1 MKQFLRIN
9 RADKK
14 YVKMINQTETGFE
27 LVITSDS
34 VLDNFIKKINSY
46 KENNDDVDIV
56 WQMKFKHD
64 NYITYKNCVFSEPE
78 INYFSKRQGID
89 TVILGKKIKVSCSGV
104 QYYSD
109 SFIYKN
115 RIVKKSK
122 HTYKDAHLLER
133 LLKISELNSKVE

>member
-1 MKQFLRIN
+1 MKQFLRIKKS
-9 RADKK
+9 DKK
-14 YVKMINQTETGFE
+14 FVKMINQTEKGFE

-34 VLDNFIKKINSY
+34 LLNDFIKKINSY

-64 NYITYKNCVFSEPE
+64 NYVAYKNCVFSEPE
-78 INYFSKRQGID
+78 VNYFSQKGRD
-89 TVILGKKIKVSCSGV
+89 TVILGKKIKVSCSNV
-104 QYYSD
+104 QYYSN

-115 RIVKKSK
+115 SIVKKTK

-133 LLKISELNSKVE
+133 MLKICELNSKEEE